1 MISLTTEQQT
11 QARLW
16 IADGMKLS
24 DFQKRIETDFKI
36 VMTYM
41 EVRFLLDDLKVTPKD
56 PEPPKE
62 AVVATPPVAGP
73 ESALSP
79 DEVIPA
85 PRTSTVSVTVD
96 AVTRPGAMVSGRVVF
111 SDSKGAAWMLDQYG
125 RSRLIADE
133 KNYRP
138 SPADLAEF
146 QVLLEQELAK
156 HGF

>member
-1 MISLTTEQQT
+1 MISLTKEQQT

-36 VMTYM
+36 VLTYM

-62 AVVATPPVAGP
+62 TVVATPPVVGP

-85 PRTSTVSVTVD
+85 PKTSMVSVTVD
-96 AVTRPGAMVSGRVVF
+96 VVTRPGAMVSGRVVF

-125 RSRLIADE
+125 RPGLIADE

-138 SPADLAEF
+138 SPADLTEF